1 MKKSVNTGKVG
12 TGVIILIA
20 LVVLVLIAVLAVWG
34 GYNKAVRLDE
44 AVQERWAQV
53 DTVLVRRFDLI
64 PNLVETV
71 KGYASHEKGLFE
83 HIADARTKYFQ
94 SPSIA
99 EKAQSASQLQGF
111 LSKLLLLREQYPEL
125 KANQNFLKLQDQ
137 LEGTENR
144 IAVERKRYN
153 EAVRAVNTYA
163 RSFFGRSFC
172 SMAGVAK
179 AEYFEAAE
187 EQKAVPKVDFSQPA
201 PAQPSS

>member
-1 MKKSVNTGKVG
+1 MQNSTKTGKIG
-12 TGVIILIA
+12 TGVIILI
-20 LVVLVLIAVLAVWG
+20 VLCVLLLSIFFVVWG
-34 GYNKAVRLDE
+34 GYNKAIRFDE
-44 AVQERWAQV
+44 AVKERWAQV
-53 DTVLVRRFDLI
+53 ETVLVRRFDLI

-71 KGYASHEKGLFE
+71 KGYASHEKELFE

-94 SPSIA
+94 APSIA
-99 EKAQSASQLQGF
+99 AKAQSASQLQGF
-111 LSKLLLLREQYPEL
+111 LSRLMFLQERYPDL

-172 SMAGVAK
+172 NMAGVEK
-179 AEYFEAAE
+179 SEYLEATE
-187 EQKAVPKVDFSQPA
+187 EQKATPKVKFNQ
-201 PAQPSS
+201 

>member
-1 MKKSVNTGKVG
+1 MKTSARSGKISTG
-12 TGVIILIA
+12 IIVLIVVAA
-20 LVVLVLIAVLAVWG
+20 LVLVGFFAVWG

-44 AVQERWAQV
+44 AVGARWAQV
-53 DTVLVRRFDLI
+53 ETVLVRRFDLI

-71 KGYASHEKGLFE
+71 KGYASHETKLFA

-94 SPSIA
+94 AKSIP
-99 EKAQSASQLQGF
+99 EKAQAASLLQGS
-111 LSKLLLLREQYPEL
+111 LSRLLLLREAYPDL

-153 EAVRAVNTYA
+153 DAVRSVNTYA

-172 SMAGVAK
+172 NMAGVEQ
-179 AEYFEAAE
+179 AEYFEATE
-187 EQKAVPKVDFSQPA
+187 EQKVPPKVEF
-201 PAQPSS
+201 